1 MDDHP
6 GLYFA
11 IAVLALIVALWLAIQ
26 IIGFFF
32 KLIFFTLVVLIGVAA
47 YRAWQASRSPR

>member
-1 MDDHP
+1 VDDHP

-11 IAVLALIVALWLAIQ
+11 IAVLALIVALWLAFQ
-26 IIGFFF
+26 IIGFLF
-32 KLIFFTLVVLIGVAA
+32 KLIFFTLVVLVGLAA

>member
-11 IAVLALIVALWLAIQ
+11 IAVFALIVALWLAFQ
-26 IIGFFF
+26 IIGLLF
-32 KLIFFTLVVLIGVAA
+32 KLIFFTLVVLVGIAA
-47 YRAWQASRSPR
+47 FRAWQASRTAR